1 MFFRELLWGRGDCS
15 TFYSVMVISIIICCI
30 FLFYIF
36 IIKGNKIYMVENN
49 SLGDGFKLPK

>member
-1 MFFRELLWGRGDCS
+1 MFFRELLWGGGDCS
-15 TFYSVMVISIIICCI
+15 TFYSVMVISIIIYCI